1 MPESKHPYFAYLPRC
16 QKEFPESSLAAL
28 RISAG
33 GSDAAKTPQ
42 LRLRR
47 LIRKRNRPAALS
59 MTDLRYYYS
68 QRC

>member
-1 MPESKHPYFAYLPRC
+1 MLESKHPYIARC
-16 QKEFPESSLAAL
+16 ALLREEFLLSSFAAL

-47 LIRKRNRPAALS
+47 LIRK
-59 MTDLRYYYS
+59 
-68 QRC
+68 